1 MGSQPKVIIQK
12 VIAMMNIVVGDKWQ
26 SYIIF
31 EGHVMDHGQKVHL
44 HFIKTKEKYQQDS
57 NNAHSFVLFQ
67 FSPMSNNVWSWTLL
81 VLVIY
86 FISKW

>member
-1 MGSQPKVIIQK
+1 
-12 VIAMMNIVVGDKWQ
+12 
-26 SYIIF
+26 
-31 EGHVMDHGQKVHL
+31 MDHGQKVHL

-86 FISKW
+86 FISK